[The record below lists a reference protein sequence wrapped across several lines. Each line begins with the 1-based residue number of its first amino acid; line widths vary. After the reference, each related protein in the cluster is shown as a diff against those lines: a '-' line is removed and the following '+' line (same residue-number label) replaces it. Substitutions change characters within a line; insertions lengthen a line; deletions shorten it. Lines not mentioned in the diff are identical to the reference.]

1 MIVQVRTTLCVKA
14 IAMANRRTHPNDDA
28 PPSPRLKNPVFFKDP
43 SNLTPEERA
52 ALWGGDKAYLRKVV
66 ALALGVPP
74 EVDVLNGIPVEALA
88 ALQPHPTTPS
98 ENSEH
103 AEEIG

>member
-1 MIVQVRTTLCVKA
+1 MP
-14 IAMANRRTHPNDDA
+14 NRRTHPINDA

-43 SNLTPEERA
+43 NNLTPEERA

-66 ALALGVPP
+66 ALALGLPP
-74 EVDVLNGIPVEALA
+74 DLDVLNGIPVEALA
-88 ALQPHPTTPS
+88 ALDSHPTTPS
-98 ENSEH
+98 ETGDH